1 MTTQISMAIA
11 AELQNGTPKTQQDCC
26 DMVAVV
32 ALQVCAVPKTDAEF
46 VAAGVAGATGV
57 FGEAWDA
64 ADEDQRIAWAAMYE
78 QSLRKVAAAKGR
90 RKPHGLAS
98 VQV

>member
-11 AELQNGTPKTQQDCC
+11 AELQHGTPKTQQDCC

-32 ALQVCAVPKTDAEF
+32 ALQICGTPKTDAEF
-46 VAAGVAGATGV
+46 MAAGMAGATGL
-57 FGEAWDA
+57 FGEAWGA

-78 QSLRKVAAAKGR
+78 QSLRKIVA
-90 RKPHGLAS
+90 RKVG
-98 VQV
+98 